1 LRVLPKAIRGLTPRD
16 YEQLFT
22 EYSEKAPNTPLM
34 PWLYVHAGYREMW
47 SRPDLADP
55 ALPRGIDEYMRQ
67 SIERGW
73 TKIHPPPDRQPRVF
87 IFTGS
92 NPLRRWPAPQIAR
105 KHLWPKL
112 DLIVAVNFR
121 MSTSAACRLVCRLRR
136 TTKHGI
142 KYASLR
148 PHRRLRPG
156 DRASRRIASGGEI
169 RATYR
174 AGSQRAAERGVESV
188 RGFNDRPCDLRTA
201 YNRYTNDGRFDPHRA
216 DDPVKLMD
224 DILTNSP
231 SIGNIKAED
240 ALKIGAIR
248 ITGPARPTPIDANY
262 SDYEYGDTHW
272 PHRWFVEDR
281 SRGRR

>member
-1 LRVLPKAIRGLTPRD
+1 MIFASWGACKHHHSDLFQRAMILLMALTGNQGKPGGGMRVAAWWGLDGLDKMGSSGVGIRDILRVLPKAIRGLTPRD

-47 SRPDLADP
+47 SRPDPADP

-121 MSTSAACRLVCRLRR
+121 MSTSARNADIVLPAAAYYE
-136 TTKHGI
+136 KHGI
-142 KYASLR
+142 KYGQSYAPYIVVSDQATQPL
-148 PHRRLRPG
+148 
-156 DRASRRIASGGEI
+156 GEAKSEWEI
-169 RATYR
+169 FGLFSERVAKRAT
-174 AGSQRAAERGVESV
+174 ERGVTSV
-188 RGFNDRPCDLRTA
+188 RGHGDRPHDLRKA
-201 YNRYTNDGRFDPHRA
+201 Y
-216 DDPVKLMD
+216 
-224 DILTNSP
+224 
-231 SIGNIKAED
+231 
-240 ALKIGAIR
+240 
-248 ITGPARPTPIDANY
+248 
-262 SDYEYGDTHW
+262 
-272 PHRWFVEDR
+272 
-281 SRGRR
+281 